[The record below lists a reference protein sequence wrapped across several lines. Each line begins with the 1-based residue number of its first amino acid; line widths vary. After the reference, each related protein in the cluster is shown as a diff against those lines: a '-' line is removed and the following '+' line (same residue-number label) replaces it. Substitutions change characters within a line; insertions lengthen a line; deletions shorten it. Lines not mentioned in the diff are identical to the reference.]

1 MISKSEYDRN
11 IEKLDVVDRNHILAQ
26 LTDTIRTQHF
36 CLKFKKYS
44 KLQCLY
50 AYDGTR
56 VGASFMKTIM
66 CRDADMLHAE
76 NMSTVMLVMDYI
88 VSMFDVLD
96 IGWYDGIVM
105 YRNEMPTVLAV
116 KSTELESV
124 SAIAHPAGDVLAKK
138 TGKLLRFD
146 IEHVH
151 RRVNEILEVGRR
163 LKESNVSIRENLP
176 KMRILLPKMLLL
188 FAFVLLTVILIIIKP
203 YF

>member
-11 IEKLDVVDRNHILAQ
+11 IEKLDVVDRNRILAQ

-36 CLKFKKYS
+36 CHKFKKYY

-76 NMSTVMLVMDYI
+76 NMSTVMLVMDYV
-88 VSMFDVLD
+88 VSMFDAFD
-96 IGWYDGIVM
+96 IGLYDGIVM
-105 YRNEMPTVLAV
+105 CRNEMPTVLAA

-124 SAIAHPAGDVLAKK
+124 SAIAHPAGNVLAKK

-146 IEHVH
+146 IKHVH
-151 RRVNEILEVGRR
+151 RRVNEIFEVGRR
-163 LKESNVSIRENLP
+163 LKQSNVSIRENLP
-176 KMRILLPKMLLL
+176 KMLILL
-188 FAFVLLTVILIIIKP
+188 FAFMLLTVILIVIKP